1 MKNRIIFLI
10 LFFIIS
16 LKPVT
21 SFENK
26 ILIQINN
33 EIITTIDI
41 SNEIKY
47 LEALNKNIKNLEENV
62 IIQIAKNSL
71 IKQKIKKIELYKNIN
86 ELTVEPKYLNYL
98 ITKTYSNIGLNNVK
112 EFEEHLDMYGLK
124 IDSIKE
130 RIKVDT
136 VWKQL
141 IYTKYKNQIKID
153 KKKITNEVTN
163 KKTKIFKLSEILF
176 KLDKDEN
183 LVDKF
188 EKIKKSISKNG
199 FENAALIYSLSDSS
213 NNGGNL
219 GWINSNAISA
229 NILNKLSSI
238 NINEFTNPIIVP
250 SGFLILKIS
259 DFKEEKNLGNIKE
272 EVEKIINNKVNEQI
286 NQYSNLYINKL
297 KKDTI
302 INEL

>member
-1 MKNRIIFLI
+1 MI
-10 LFFIIS
+10 
-16 LKPVT
+16 
-21 SFENK
+21 
-26 ILIQINN
+26 
-33 EIITTIDI
+33 
-41 SNEIKY
+41 
-47 LEALNKNIKNLEENV
+47 
-62 IIQIAKNSL
+62 
-71 IKQKIKKIELYKNIN
+71 
-86 ELTVEPKYLNYL
+86 
-98 ITKTYSNIGLNNVK
+98 
-112 EFEEHLDMYGLK
+112 
-124 IDSIKE
+124 
-130 RIKVDT
+130 
-136 VWKQL
+136 
-141 IYTKYKNQIKID
+141 

-183 LVDKF
+183 LIEKF

-259 DFKEEKNLGNIKE
+259 DFKVEKNLGNIKE